1 MKILFVNPYLY
12 TSETKNVKK
21 RNSIKDTMSYGLC
34 CAFVK
39 TGYDITL
46 YACSAFEPVLD
57 KTFPFKVVFEKARFA
72 KFLPPNMLPF
82 LPKLKK
88 YIKQGNFDLIIASE
102 CFSLTTFACVKASPN
117 KTIIWQELAAYQ
129 HAFHQIP
136 AKLWYGLVVKH
147 KFKNV
152 KIVARSDRAR
162 AFVSRFSKNVSNVV
176 IDHGVD
182 LKQFVASRDK
192 RKQFIVISQLIPRKC
207 IGKTIFAFCDFCDK
221 YDDSFKLVIVG
232 DGISKTSLV
241 EQANNSKWSSHIIFK
256 GFLSHDE
263 LMGDL
268 SHSMAMLINTNKDDN
283 MITIDESLAC
293 CTPVI
298 TNTVPFTS
306 DFIKNDKTG
315 IVKDD
320 WGADTLEEC
329 VKNNKVLVDNCYQN
343 RSKQDYSYKIS
354 QFISTS
360 EAKE

>member
-12 TSETKNVKK
+12 TSETKNVQK

-34 CAFVK
+34 CAFAK
-39 TGYDITL
+39 AGHDITL
-46 YACSAFEPVLD
+46 YACSTFEPTVD
-57 KTFPFKVVFEKARFA
+57 KKFPFKVVFERARFT
-72 KFLPPNMLPF
+72 KILPPNMLPF
-82 LPKLKK
+82 LPKLKRF
-88 YIKQGNFDLIIASE
+88 IKQGNFDLIIASE
-102 CFSLTTFACVKASPN
+102 CFSLTTLACVKASPN

-136 AKLWYGLVVKH
+136 AKLWYKFIVKH

-152 KIVARSDRAR
+152 RIVARSDRAKIF
-162 AFVSRFSKNVSNVV
+162 ASHFSNNVSNIV

-182 LKQFVASRDK
+182 LKEFVATRNK
-192 RKQFIVISQLIPRKC
+192 RKQFIVVSQLIPRKC
-207 IGKTIFAFCDFCDK
+207 IDKTISAFCDFCDK
-221 YDDSFKLVIVG
+221 YDDSFKLIIVG
-232 DGISKTSLV
+232 DGISKNSLV
-241 EQANNSKWSSHIIFK
+241 EQAKNYKWSSHIIFK

-263 LMGDL
+263 LMDDL

-306 DFIKNDKTG
+306 DFIQKDKTG
-315 IVKDD
+315 IVKDTWD
-320 WGADTLEEC
+320 ADALEEC
-329 VKNNKVLVDNCYQN
+329 VKNNKALVEACYQN
-343 RSKQDYSYKIS
+343 RSKQDYAYKIS
-354 QFISTS
+354 QFISII